1 MPVQHSS
8 GAIIFRKDKSKI
20 HYLLLNYHPEYWGL
34 AKGAIEPGETVEDT
48 ARREI
53 QEETGL
59 TDITFIEG
67 FKVEESYFFT
77 SKGQRVFKI
86 VTFLLAQ
93 TMTEQ
98 IKLSWEHIG
107 YAWLPYEEALERITY
122 PSEKKFL
129 QKAHRFIARK
139 RI

>member
-8 GAIIFRKDKSKI
+8 GAIIFRKEKGKVY
-20 HYLLLNYHPEYWGL
+20 YLLLNYRPEYWGL
-34 AKGAIEPGETVEDT
+34 AKGAIKKGETIEET

-67 FKVEESYFFT
+67 FKVQEKYFFT
-77 SKGQRVFKI
+77 SKGRKIFKTA
-86 VTFLLAQ
+86 TFLLAQ
-93 TMTEQ
+93 TKTKQ

-107 YAWLPYEEALERITY
+107 YTWLPYEQALERITY

-129 QKAHRFIARK
+129 QKAERFISPK
-139 RI
+139 QD

>member
-8 GAIIFRKDKSKI
+8 GAIIFRKDQGKVF
-20 HYLLLNYHPEYWGL
+20 YLLLNYHPEYWGL
-34 AKGAIEPGETVEDT
+34 AKGAAEKGETIEDT

-59 TDITFIEG
+59 VDITFIEG

-77 SKGQRVFKI
+77 SQGQRVFKM
-86 VTFLLAQ
+86 VTFLLAR
-93 TMTEQ
+93 TKTEE
-98 IKLSWEHIG
+98 IKISWEHIG
-107 YAWLPYEEALERITY
+107 YAWLPYKEALEKITY

-129 QKAHRFIARK
+129 QKAHRFISRK